1 MKKSFTKAAQL
12 DELIAQYFNQA
23 DQHTHEQTNTKKAS
37 PAAAKKDKPQPWM
50 PTLTG
55 LAFHL
60 GFNGRQEFEEYESNG
75 RFASRLKRARLQIET
90 YYERK
95 LHTQY
100 TSGAIF
106 ALKNLGWADRPEV
119 KSIESDHIAPK
130 IEVIISGPQLAS
142 SENEVIL

>member
-1 MKKSFTKAAQL
+1 MKKSFPKAARL
-12 DELIAQYFNQA
+12 DELITQYFNQA
-23 DQHTHEQTNTKKAS
+23 DQHTPEPTNTKKAS
-37 PAAAKKDKPQPWM
+37 PATAKKDKAQPWA
-50 PTLTG
+50 PTLSG

-60 GFNGRQEFEEYESNG
+60 GFNSRQEFEEYESNG

-106 ALKNLGWADRPEV
+106 ALKNLGWADRPET
-119 KSIESDHIAPK
+119 KLIEPDHIAPK
-130 IEVIISGPQLAS
+130 IEVIITGPQLAS

>member
-1 MKKSFTKAAQL
+1 MKKSFTKATRL

-37 PAAAKKDKPQPWM
+37 PAAAKKDKVQPWA
-50 PTLTG
+50 PTLSG

-60 GFNGRQEFEEYESNG
+60 GFNSRQEFEEYESKG
-75 RFASRLKRARLQIET
+75 KFADRLKRARLQIET
-90 YYERK
+90 FCEKK

-106 ALKNLGWADRPEV
+106 ALKNLGWADRVETKP
-119 KSIESDHIAPK
+119 IESDHIAHK
-130 IEVIISGPQLAS
+130 IEVIITGPQLAS
-142 SENEVIL
+142 SENEVVL